1 MSKLA
6 DNIPL
11 LEILATVN
19 VALSFYYD
27 TAKIFTV
34 AVHKS
39 FSRSKFSRCTTS
51 TNRFISTGIPKTDS
65 LEQIIS
71 NIKNKKNLS
80 EMKISRSNL
89 IET

>member
-11 LEILATVN
+11 IEILATAN

-34 AVHKS
+34 TVHKS
-39 FSRSKFSRCTTS
+39 FIRSKLSRCTTS
-51 TNRFISTGIPKTDS
+51 KNRFISTGIPKIDS

-71 NIKNKKNLS
+71 NIKNKKNVA